1 MCNVIVLP
9 AGVILPLPVQLRNS
23 SWQWHAGSAS
33 CRSEHGRIWQ
43 NDLIYLHQL
52 QAFLVLIQLNLMEA
66 DLLLLAI
73 EIWMGTRVKLYRID

>member
-1 MCNVIVLP
+1 MP
-9 AGVILPLPVQLRNS
+9 AVPVAAVNM
-23 SWQWHAGSAS
+23 AV
-33 CRSEHGRIWQ
+33 